1 LQHKLGVQKRST
13 LRQVVLSPSPPPAFV
28 AAMLNAC
35 TGAYALNSDC
45 CGFIG
50 NHSDDGYFSRT
61 ARDRANVHMYRHPYL
76 IMCYMFGCFRIAY
89 GNSKHQQNELRER
102 ASSLLSFG
110 RENLTACMEARRLEL
125 GGNHVEVLR
134 MLSETSGDL
143 ASSLAVQQGAL
154 GRDHIVCLE
163 TEIEIA
169 KREHE
174 LNWTTRKAVC
184 TPSGLCCGAGT
195 WNAMDRDLGNML
207 CTDARLFKIQKKTLG
222 ALHPHTLR
230 TVLSL
235 ALSVESRH
243 GAQWAIQKLERSLGV
258 QHVLCTEARE
268 LILRS
273 RSDGSL
279 RNLTLMA

>member
-1 LQHKLGVQKRST
+1 
-13 LRQVVLSPSPPPAFV
+13 
-28 AAMLNAC
+28 
-35 TGAYALNSDC
+35 
-45 CGFIG
+45 
-50 NHSDDGYFSRT
+50 
-61 ARDRANVHMYRHPYL
+61 
-76 IMCYMFGCFRIAY
+76 
-89 GNSKHQQNELRER
+89 
-102 ASSLLSFG
+102 
-110 RENLTACMEARRLEL
+110 MEARRLEL
-125 GGNHVEVLR
+125 GGDHVEVLR
-134 MLSETSGDL
+134 ILSETSDDL
-143 ASSLAVQQGAL
+143 ASSLAVQRSAL

-174 LNWTTRKAVC
+174 LNWTKRKAFC
-184 TPSGLCCGAGT
+184 TPSGLSCGAVT
-195 WNAMDRDLGNML
+195 WNAMDRDVGNMF

-235 ALSVESRH
+235 ALAVESRH